1 MEYDINLKDGSI
13 LRLATLGG
21 HCIHFMHGK
30 DGRWSGSGM
39 NRYGVI
45 NEDALKEDSVQASVH
60 DNAIA
65 LADGCKLTVNSLSDI
80 VLERDSKAV
89 MHIMEVTSKPEGGFR
104 IVFSLD
110 ATERLYGLGDEN
122 REHLLKRGHR
132 AEMVIRNVK
141 SYIPIPFVM
150 STNGWAFLLNTT
162 FYHIIDVD
170 SDGSGKIVCECAR
183 GDIDFY
189 LFIAPSMAGLLDYY
203 TRLTGR
209 PALLPRWA
217 YGLTFVCDERG
228 VRARD
233 VLYEAYEFRRQD
245 IPCDVI
251 GLEPD
256 WMETHYDYSTEK
268 QWSKERFHI
277 PFWRKYPQHGTFAS
291 SLHRMGF
298 HLSLWLCCDYDF
310 SEYEEA
316 CLNDGKANDDG
327 VTDAPSTADDLIND
341 PHLKG
346 AVRMDKLTKTGEPWF
361 QHLKKFVDD
370 GADAFKLDGA
380 NQVMFHPDRK
390 WFNGMDDCE
399 MHNLYPL
406 LYNKQMTQGFIEHTG
421 RRPLV
426 YSAGG
431 YAGIQQ
437 YSATWT
443 GDTGGGPKSIA
454 GLMNLAMSGHS
465 NGTCD
470 LDIENNE
477 GIHAGMLLPWSQLLS
492 WHQYNEPWFQG
503 EDINDCFRFYAK
515 TRYRLLPYIYA
526 SAWEA
531 HLHGLPIMR
540 PMPLVFPQDENT
552 ADLCTQFMLGD
563 SLLVAVFTNR
573 VYLPEGLWYN
583 YWTKQ
588 PVAGGQW
595 LEVANSGEWGDGS
608 QPLGGAVF
616 VKGGAIIPTAPDMLF
631 SHQKKLNELTWEI
644 YVANGETSFM
654 HYDDDGTTFE
664 YKKGLFATTTITCR
678 YDGEAMNITEKIEDN
693 GHPEL
698 LAGRVNLFKF
708 FGLPE
713 GVSVFR
719 NGKAES

>member
-1 MEYDINLKDGSI
+1 MEYDINLKDGSFI
-13 LRLATLGG
+13 RLAPLGG
-21 HCIHFMHGK
+21 HCVHVTHVK
-30 DGRWSGSGM
+30 DGRLSGSGM
-39 NRYGVI
+39 NRYGII
-45 NEDALKEDSVQASVH
+45 NEEPLKEDSAQASVC
-60 DNAIA
+60 DNGIA
-65 LADGCKLTVNSLSDI
+65 LADGFRLGVCSSNEFIIRHDDNVVMRMTELS
-80 VLERDSKAV
+80 
-89 MHIMEVTSKPEGGFR
+89 SKPEGGFR
-104 IVFSLD
+104 IVFSLN
-110 ATERLYGLGDEN
+110 ASERLYGLGDEN
-122 REHLLKRGHR
+122 REHLQKRGHR

-150 STNGWAFLLNTT
+150 STSGWAFLLNTT
-162 FYHIIDVD
+162 FYHLIDVD
-170 SDGSGKIVCECAR
+170 SDGSGRIVCECAR
-183 GDIDFY
+183 GDIDLY
-189 LFIAPSMAGLLDYY
+189 LFVAPSMAGLLDYY

-217 YGLTFVCDERG
+217 YGLTFVCDERE

-233 VLYEAYEFRRQD
+233 VLYEAYEFRRQG

-256 WMETHYDYSTEK
+256 WMEKHYDYSTDK
-268 QWSKERFHI
+268 KWSEERFHI
-277 PFWRKYPQHGTFAS
+277 PFWLKYPRRGTFAS

-310 SEYEEA
+310 SEYEET
-316 CLNDGKANDDG
+316 CLADGKANDG
-327 VTDAPSTADDLIND
+327 DAVHDDQPSADDLIND
-341 PHLKG
+341 PHLQG
-346 AVRMDKLTKTGEPWF
+346 AVRMDNITKPGEPWF
-361 QHLKKFVDD
+361 QHLRKFVDD

-390 WFNGMDDCE
+390 WFNGMEDCE

-431 YAGIQQ
+431 YAGIQR

-470 LDIENNE
+470 LDIENKE
-477 GIHAGMLLPWSQLLS
+477 GIHAGILLPWSQLLG

-503 EDINDCFRFYAK
+503 EEINDCFRFYAK

-540 PMPLVFPQDENT
+540 PMPLAFPQDGNT
-552 ADLCTQFMLGD
+552 YDLCSQFMLGD

-573 VYLPEGLWYN
+573 VYLPEGVWYN

-588 PVAGGQW
+588 PVEGGRW
-595 LEVANSGEWGDGS
+595 LEVANSCEWGDGS
-608 QPLGGAVF
+608 QPLGGALF
-616 VKGGAIIPTAPDMLF
+616 VKGGAIVPTAPDMLF
-631 SHQKKLNELTWEI
+631 SHQRKLNELTWEI
-644 YVANGETSFM
+644 YAAEGVNSFT
-654 HYDDDGTTFE
+654 HYDDDGTTFD
-664 YKKGLFATTTITCR
+664 YQRGLFATTTITCR
-678 YDGEAMNITEKIEDN
+678 YDGKTMDITEEINDN

-698 LAGRVNLFKF
+698 LDGRVNLFKF
-708 FGLPE
+708 IGLPE
-713 GVSVFR
+713 GVRVIR
-719 NGKAES
+719 NGRAE